1 MDTLTQFVLGAS
13 IGVAVLGR
21 RPGRSWGPRRAAI
34 AGGLLGSLPDLDV
47 LMPSRDAVDAFVSHR
62 GFSHSL
68 LVHAMVTPIIGEAMT
83 RFIAALRQQRPATYA
98 AVFLCLT
105 THALLDGLTVYG
117 TKLLWPLV
125 MEPYGVGSV
134 FIIDVL
140 YTLPLLV
147 AAIWALCLRQWSR
160 RMGVVVGL
168 ALALSSAYQAWC
180 FGAQQI
186 AMARAEAVL
195 RRPGITA
202 DRMLAIPTP
211 FNSYF
216 WRVIALHG
224 DRYLNIYLPLF
235 GGPERI
241 SIYDYPRN
249 LDLEACL
256 DGNGAFERLAWFSR
270 GYYRLD
276 QRGDEITVSDLR
288 MGLTPDYV
296 FQYAVAQQIGDRVQ
310 AMAPRRIFSPRGG
323 WDDIEWLLAN
333 MTHTRSVRARE
344 GAALVGM
351 AALTGARHKTT
362 DHKTMELGNSSTC
375 KLR

>member
-1 MDTLTQFVLGAS
+1 MDSLTQFVLGAG
-13 IGVAVLGR
+13 IGVAVLGPR
-21 RPGRSWGPRRAAI
+21 VGPRRAAI

-47 LMPSRDAVDAFVSHR
+47 LMPSSDAVDAFVSHR

-68 LVHAMVTPIIGEAMT
+68 VVQAVVTPIIGEGMT
-83 RFIAALRQQRPATYA
+83 RFIAALRRQRLATYA
-98 AVFLCLT
+98 AVYLCLA

-125 MEPYGVGSV
+125 MEPYGVGSI
-134 FIIDVL
+134 FIIDIL

-147 AAIWALCLRQWSR
+147 AAVWALCLRQWTR
-160 RMGVVVGL
+160 RMGVVVGV

-180 FGAQQI
+180 FGAQRI
-186 AMARAEAVL
+186 ATARAESILL
-195 RRPGITA
+195 RADFTA
-202 DRMLAIPTP
+202 ERMLAIPTP

-235 GGPERI
+235 GDPERTTI
-241 SIYDYPRN
+241 HDHPRN
-249 LDLEACL
+249 LDLAGCL
-256 DGNGAFERLAWFSR
+256 MGNAAYERVAWFSR

-276 QRGDEITVSDLR
+276 QRGDEIIVSDLR

-296 FQYAVAQQIGDRVQ
+296 FQYAVAQRIGDRVQ
-310 AMAPRRIFSPRGG
+310 AMAPRRISSPQGG
-323 WDDIEWLLAN
+323 WDDIKWLFAN
-333 MTHTRSVRARE
+333 ITHTRSVRARE
-344 GAALVGM
+344 GAAWVGM

-362 DHKTMELGNSSTC
+362 DQKTMELGNSSTC